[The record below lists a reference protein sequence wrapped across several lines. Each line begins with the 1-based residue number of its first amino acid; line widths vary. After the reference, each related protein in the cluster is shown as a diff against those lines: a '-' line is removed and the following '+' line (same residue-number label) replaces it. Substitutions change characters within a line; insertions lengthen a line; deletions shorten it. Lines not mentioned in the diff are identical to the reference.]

1 MGWVDHGSPHF
12 RASDLL
18 AAEADP
24 MLGRILDGRFRILDR
39 LGAGSMGTVYRAIQ
53 APIGRHVAIKIL
65 RSDRAVDEGSR
76 ARFLREARANSS
88 LASPNTVTVFDFGQ
102 SESGDFFL
110 AMELLEGESLGERIR
125 RLGRLSPAEAID
137 TAMQALHSLAEAH
150 AKGIIHRDLKPDN
163 VFFAQAHANGK
174 RGEIVKVLDFGI
186 AKMMDSEGEHPM
198 NAVETQAGTVFGTP
212 RYMSP
217 EQAQGKSLDARSD
230 LYSLGVVLYHM
241 MTGRPP
247 FIDDDAIVVMARH
260 IKTAPPAMSEVA
272 PDANISPEVE
282 RAVMRMLSKEPGK
295 RPQSAEAM
303 LVELAQALEGVLA
316 TRSGGRSAS
325 GSSGEASLSDATT
338 AGTPDTFDSGV
349 IEAKKLPK
357 SLKTIALGLAAA
369 LCALAFALVASSRSA
384 SSRDVPAPT
393 TSAAGASTPMDT
405 SVRTSPT
412 VAPHDVAPAVPTA
425 SAVTTDLTS
434 PNPIV
439 SSIHAEPR
447 SPAPPRRTPASAPKA
462 SGKAAVG
469 YGYLE

>member
-1 MGWVDHGSPHF
+1 VDQGSPHV

-24 MLGRILDGRFRILDR
+24 MLGRVLDGRFRILDR

-53 APIGRHVAIKIL
+53 APIGRPVAIKIL

-125 RLGRLSPAEAID
+125 RVGRLDPDEAID

-163 VFFAQAHANGK
+163 VFFAHAHASGK
-174 RGEIVKVLDFGI
+174 RSEIVKVLDFGI
-186 AKMMDSEGEHPM
+186 AKMMDAGENHPM
-198 NAVETQAGTVFGTP
+198 SAVETQAGTVFGTP

-260 IKTAPPAMSEVA
+260 IKTAPPAMSDVA

-282 RAVMRMLSKEPGK
+282 HAVMRMLSKEPGK

-303 LVELAQALEGVLA
+303 LVELARALEGVRA
-316 TRSGGRSAS
+316 ARSGAHSAS
-325 GSSGEASLSDATT
+325 DRSSEASLIGAAATVDA
-338 AGTPDTFDSGV
+338 FHSGV
-349 IEAKKLPK
+349 LDARRLPTR
-357 SLKTIALGLAAA
+357 LQTIALGLAAVF
-369 LCALAFALVASSRSA
+369 CALAFAVVASSRSA
-384 SSRDVPAPT
+384 SSRAPSVPAASGT
-393 TSAAGASTPMDT
+393 GALQPGDA
-405 SVRTSPT
+405 VVHTSPT
-412 VAPHDVAPAVPTA
+412 TAPRDVLPAAPTA
-425 SAVTTDLTS
+425 SAVTTNANM
-434 PNPIV
+434 PNPV
-439 SSIHAEPR
+439 VTSIHAEPR
-447 SPAPPRRTPASAPKA
+447 ATAPPRRAPAIAPKA
-462 SGKAAVG
+462 AGKAAVG

>member
-1 MGWVDHGSPHF
+1 MGCVDHGSPHV
-12 RASDLL
+12 RAGDLL

-24 MLGRILDGRFRILDR
+24 MLGRVLDGRFRILDR

-53 APIGRHVAIKIL
+53 APIGRPVAIKIL

-88 LASPNTVTVFDFGQ
+88 LASPNTVTVFDLGQ

-125 RLGRLSPAEAID
+125 RVGRLDPDEAID

-150 AKGIIHRDLKPDN
+150 VKGIIHRDLKPDN
-163 VFFAQAHANGK
+163 VFFARAHAGGK
-174 RGEIVKVLDFGI
+174 RSEIVKVLDFGI
-186 AKMMDSEGEHPM
+186 AKMMDAEENHPM
-198 NAVETQAGTVFGTP
+198 SAVETQAGTVFGTP

-260 IKTAPPAMSEVA
+260 IKTPPPAMSDVA

-282 RAVMRMLSKEPGK
+282 HAVMRMLSKEPGK

-303 LVELAQALEGVLA
+303 LVELARALAGVRA
-316 TRSGGRSAS
+316 ARSGSDPS
-325 GSSGEASLSDATT
+325 TDASLIGAVATVDA
-338 AGTPDTFDSGV
+338 FHSGV
-349 IEAKKLPK
+349 VDARRLPTR
-357 SLKTIALGLAAA
+357 LQTVVLGLVAV
-369 LCALAFALVASSRSA
+369 LCALAFAVVAFTRSASTRSA
-384 SSRDVPAPT
+384 SSRAPSVPAM
-393 TSAAGASTPMDT
+393 SGAGATPSAD
-405 SVRTSPT
+405 VVVHTSPT
-412 VAPHDVAPAVPTA
+412 MSPGVVVPAAPVA
-425 SAVTTDLTS
+425 SAVTTNAGT
-434 PNPIV
+434 PNPIMT
-439 SSIHAEPR
+439 SIHAEPR
-447 SPAPPRRTPASAPKA
+447 AAAPPHRVPAIAPKA
-462 SGKAAVG
+462 AGKAAVG